1 MPHETT
7 DPAGAKDKLSADD
20 CLLIDV
26 RTPEEF
32 AAGHVPG
39 AYNVPFIFRTAQ
51 GAIPNADFVSVLEA
65 NFAKDA
71 SLVFQ

>member
-1 MPHETT
+1 MSYETT
-7 DPAGAKDKLSADD
+7 DPAGAKEKLSAAD

-26 RTPEEF
+26 RTPGEF

-39 AYNVPFIFRTAQ
+39 AYNIPLMFFTAR
-51 GAIPNADFVSVLEA
+51 GPVPNADFESALGKH
-65 NFAKDA
+65 FAKDA